1 MKKIK
6 YVKSSFIMRLAFIFD
21 ASNDSSLYIPKKVII
36 FKVSDTILSGF
47 KSFYVI
53 VTKYITYITQKT

>member
-6 YVKSSFIMRLAFIFD
+6 YVKSCFIMRLAFIFD

-36 FKVSDTILSGF
+36 FKVSDTIFSGF